1 MMDTDRA
8 ERIRTALA
16 SHKTAAITLRNSIVN
31 ANAKGKFELPLHL
44 FDDVDRMISTAAAE
58 PRELS
63 DACLL
68 AAEAILNVA
77 AQVVQRIRRMSDKY
91 GGPEDRQAI

>member
-16 SHKTAAITLRNSIVN
+16 SHKTAAINLRDSIVN
-31 ANAKGKFELPLHL
+31 ANVKAKFELPFHL
-44 FDDVDRMISTAAAE
+44 FDDVDRMITTAAAE
-58 PRELS
+58 SRELS

-77 AQVVQRIRRMSDKY
+77 AHFVQRIRRMSDKY
-91 GGPEDRQAI
+91 GGPEDVQAL

>member
-1 MMDTDRA
+1 MDTDRA

-16 SHKTAAITLRNSIVN
+16 SQKTAAINLRNSIDD
-31 ANAKGKFELPLHL
+31 ANVKAQFELPLHL
-44 FDDVDRMISTAAAE
+44 FDDVDRMISTATAE
-58 PRELS
+58 SRDLS

-77 AQVVQRIRRMSDKY
+77 AHLVQGIRRMSDKY
-91 GGPEDRQAI
+91 GGPANVQAI